1 MPNNSGEICLG
12 GGFLLGMLALT
23 FMGILSGS
31 TKMQEFEENN
41 VWTAA
46 TCRVVN
52 ATEFTR
58 CSKLR
63 GGARACT
70 YHAVYSVDIT
80 IGRSRFFSNV
90 DAYQQGGQKYAV
102 FRQGDMETW
111 TPGSS
116 HKCWYDTSIKSDDL
130 DENNIV
136 VQLTV
141 DDEPLKKARDLLI
154 ASIVFFIAFS
164 SCVCYGCWAFCAGCT
179 QDASSKVEVS
189 APSDGTKSTKSTNA
203 ATQVVAVMPPSQQQ
217 PIGVATPVPTA
228 QGVAVAVAIPV
239 PTVPVSK

>member
-1 MPNNSGEICLG
+1 MPDKSGEIYLG
-12 GGFLLGMLALT
+12 GGFLLGMLVLT

-31 TKMQEFEENN
+31 TKMQEFEESN
-41 VWTAA
+41 VWAAA

-52 ATEFTR
+52 ATAFTR

-80 IGRSRFFSNV
+80 IGRSHFFSNV

-116 HKCWYDTSIKSDDL
+116 HKCWYDTSITSDDL

-141 DDEPLKKARDLLI
+141 DDGPLKKARDLLI

-164 SCVCYGCWAFCAGCT
+164 SCVCYGCWTFCAGCT
-179 QDASSKVEVS
+179 RNASSKVEVG
-189 APSDGTKSTKSTNA
+189 APSDGTKSTKA

-217 PIGVATPVPTA
+217 PIGVAIPVPTV
-228 QGVAVAVAIPV
+228 QGVAVAVLQDIP
-239 PTVPVSK
+239 TAMAVPVSK